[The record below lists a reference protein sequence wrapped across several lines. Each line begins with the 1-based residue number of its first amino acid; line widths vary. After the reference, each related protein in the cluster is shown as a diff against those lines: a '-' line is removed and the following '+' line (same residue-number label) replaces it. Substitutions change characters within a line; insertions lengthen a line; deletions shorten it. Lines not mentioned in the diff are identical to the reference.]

1 MIITCHFEYE
11 SERDL
16 DLDRESASSA
26 KVRILNISQR
36 FNHHHAANNFTKA
49 GATISIPRLSEFAV
63 ILVKG
68 EEMLHFGVILNNDWI
83 IQWDDTGFKAK
94 YVLIHAL
101 RSEEGRIKFELFF
114 ANTFVP
120 CKERLQQKDISGGG
134 VSMTAPYRTAS
145 PTATAA
151 KLIDELYKISLSHFD
166 YNCGD
171 EGGKSN
177 CVRAALSLLDVLRG
191 EEPGSM
197 YKALRAKF
205 GSVLNAKPPA
215 TPDLK
220 AMLQFVTS
228 GAESAGLRSVGL
240 STERI
245 QIDSI

>member
-68 EEMLHFGVILNNDWI
+68 KKMLHFGVILNNDWT
-83 IQWDDTGFKAK
+83 IQWDGTVFNTK

-120 CKERLQQKDISGGG
+120 CKERLQGVMPQKDISGGG
-134 VSMTAPYRTAS
+134 VLMTAPYRTAS

-151 KLIDELYKISLSHFD
+151 KLIDELYKISLS
-166 YNCGD
+166 
-171 EGGKSN
+171 
-177 CVRAALSLLDVLRG
+177 
-191 EEPGSM
+191 
-197 YKALRAKF
+197 
-205 GSVLNAKPPA
+205 
-215 TPDLK
+215 
-220 AMLQFVTS
+220 
-228 GAESAGLRSVGL
+228 
-240 STERI
+240 
-245 QIDSI
+245 